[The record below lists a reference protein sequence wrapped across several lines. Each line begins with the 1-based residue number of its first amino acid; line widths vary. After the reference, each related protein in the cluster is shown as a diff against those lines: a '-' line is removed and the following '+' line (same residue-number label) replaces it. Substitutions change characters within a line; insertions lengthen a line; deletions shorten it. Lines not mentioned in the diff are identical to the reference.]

1 MLDKVIYFCSVL
13 TLTGRKRDVSFLTN
27 LPGAS
32 EKLKIFNAD
41 LSDPESFGPAVEGCV
56 GIFHTATPID
66 FAVNEPEEVVTKRA
80 IDGALGILKAGL
92 KAKTV
97 KRVVYTSSASTVSF
111 SSLEEKDVVDESVWS
126 DVDLLRSVKPF
137 SWSYA
142 VSKVLSEK
150 AVLEFGEQ
158 NGLEVTTLVLPFV
171 LGGFVCPKLPDSVER
186 ALLLPLGMNAAP
198 YFTLFL
204 LPLLCFV
211 FSN

>member
-1 MLDKVIYFCSVL
+1 MYVYVCVAMCVCVCRCVCVAVCVCVWLWLCMCVC
-13 TLTGRKRDVSFLTN
+13 VSPCVCVFLC
-27 LPGAS
+27 
-32 EKLKIFNAD
+32 
-41 LSDPESFGPAVEGCV
+41 VCVVVCV
-56 GIFHTATPID
+56 G
-66 FAVNEPEEVVTKRA
+66 VC
-80 IDGALGILKAGL
+80 
-92 KAKTV
+92 
-97 KRVVYTSSASTVSF
+97 
-111 SSLEEKDVVDESVWS
+111 VDESVWS

-198 YFTLFL
+198 YFAFSLGLGQMGLIFL
-204 LPLLCFV
+204 R
-211 FSN
+211 SQ